1 MEHQECAASLY
12 AWRRRMLQRLQKHEK
27 EVRGLQEEQDQLHRT
42 ERALRME
49 MSRFQDTARVC
60 REMQL
65 CIRDL
70 LRDMDPLLKKE
81 EEPLQAAWPS
91 LLFCGAV

>member
-1 MEHQECAASLY
+1 
-12 AWRRRMLQRLQKHEK
+12 MLQRLQKHEK

-81 EEPLQAAWPS
+81 EEGEEEAPLQAAWPS

>member
-1 MEHQECAASLY
+1 
-12 AWRRRMLQRLQKHEK
+12 MLQRLQKHEK

-42 ERALRME
+42 ARALRMK

-65 CIRDL
+65 CIRDVL
-70 LRDMDPLLKKE
+70 LDSNPVDSTE
-81 EEPLQAAWPS
+81 EEGGEEEAPLQAAWPS